1 MQTPDKERWLELCA
15 EAAISDNP
23 DRLMELAWEIN
34 RLLAE
39 EEIRLKRKKP
49 EWRTVG

>member
-1 MQTPDKERWLELCA
+1 MQTPERELWLEICA
-15 EAAISDNP
+15 EAAISEDP

-39 EEIRLKRKKP
+39 EELRLMQKRP
-49 EWRTVG
+49 DWHTAA